1 MECKAVIFD
10 LFETLITEWGHKKYT
25 KKEMCA
31 DLGIDRSHFDFFW
44 EEKEQERYLGTIN
57 FENSIIYACEKC
69 GVSVDPI
76 TLSDITDKR
85 IKTKSACF
93 NHIHPDVFQ
102 LLKTIRASGK
112 KTAVVS
118 NCSAEEVNGIENAEI
133 SQYIDEMVLSYKV
146 QMKKPDSCIYRE
158 AAKRLCVDPEECIF
172 VGDGGSNELTGA
184 REAGMKAIQAKW
196 YTNQFPRKRDSIDG
210 FAVAEEPLDVMKYI

>member
-1 MECKAVIFD
+1 M
-10 LFETLITEWGHKKYT
+10 
-25 KKEMCA
+25 
-31 DLGIDRSHFDFFW
+31 
-44 EEKEQERYLGTIN
+44 
-57 FENSIIYACEKC
+57 
-69 GVSVDPI
+69 
-76 TLSDITDKR
+76 
-85 IKTKSACF
+85 
-93 NHIHPDVFQ
+93 FQ

-118 NCSAEEVNGIENAEI
+118 NCSAEEANGIENAEI

-210 FAVAEEPLDVMKYI
+210 FAVAEEPLDVMKYM